1 LCVFNDDARIG
12 ASKRRRDT
20 MKAQKRKVLLVE
32 DEAIVR
38 ESLRDWLVEDGYDV
52 ECVGSGEEALGRVK
66 QEEFGV
72 IVLDLRLPGIDGL
85 QVFEQVKELRPKAKG
100 VIITAYPAKET
111 QDKAQRL
118 GLIDYLV
125 KPFRVERLEE
135 LIGEAL
141 GEVAKKK
148 AVKEHHW
155 LELGAVSY
163 RLCDRN
169 YECGHC
175 AFAQDIQDRFGTI
188 AVIGEDEVS
197 KLKQSPADQ
206 RLCRYASVHFVK
218 REKPELEQA

>member
-1 LCVFNDDARIG
+1 
-12 ASKRRRDT
+12 

-32 DEAIVR
+32 DETIVR
-38 ESLRDWLVEDGYDV
+38 ESLRDWLIEDGYDV
-52 ECVGSGEEALGRVK
+52 ECVESGEEALERIK

-85 QVFEQVKELRPKAKG
+85 QVFEQAKGLKPDTKG

-111 QDKAQRL
+111 LDKARSL

-125 KPFRVERLEE
+125 KPFKIEDLEKLIAAAVE
-135 LIGEAL
+135 EA
-141 GEVAKKK
+141 AKEK
-148 AVKEHHW
+148 AGKEHHW

-197 KLKQSPADQ
+197 KLKQLSAGQ
-206 RLCRYASVHFVK
+206 KLCRYASVHFVK
-218 REKPELEQA
+218 KEKPELEQA